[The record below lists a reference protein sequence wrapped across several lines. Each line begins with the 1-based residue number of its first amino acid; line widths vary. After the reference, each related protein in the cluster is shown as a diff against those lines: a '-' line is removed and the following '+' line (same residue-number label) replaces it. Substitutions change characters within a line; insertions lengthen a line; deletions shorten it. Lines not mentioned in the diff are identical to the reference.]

1 MKKII
6 AASLAILMIFA
17 LASCTTLTENNITS
31 PADGAEEKAA
41 IKAEN
46 VAGEYVLTQMSGLG
60 NEGYTAK
67 AEDYEENKLT
77 FTKDGK
83 FSLSVKYKESS
94 DKKDGSYEVGA
105 DGTIKLEEGAF
116 IAANGENIKFDG
128 EKINVNGKLGTQV
141 SVSLVYE
148 KADKAK
154 AEEKEEKTEK

>member
-31 PADGAEEKAA
+31 PADGTEAKTAVTTEA
-41 IKAEN
+41 

-83 FSLSVKYKESS
+83 FTLSVKYKESS
-94 DKKDGSYEVGA
+94 DKKDGSYEVSA
-105 DGTIKLEEGAF
+105 DGSIKLEEGAF

-128 EKINVNGKLGTQV
+128 EKITVNGKLGTQV

-148 KADKAK
+148 NKDKAE
-154 AEEKEEKTEK
+154 AGEKEEK